1 MDEEPTLETQI
12 VKDTE
17 QLIADI
23 EVLISRIR
31 LLRIQIGLH
40 LLLPEVPPLG
50 GTSGKGNL

>member
-12 VKDTE
+12 VEDTE

-40 LLLPEVPPLG
+40 LLLPPEVPPKG
-50 GTSGKGNL
+50 GTSGK

>member
-1 MDEEPTLETQI
+1 MDEEPILETQI

-40 LLLPEVPPLG
+40 LLLPEVPPKG
-50 GTSGKGNL
+50 GTSGK